1 MNFKILNA
9 RDIRGILALIESQWD
24 AKIKLDFVFLTDK
37 NDKLYI
43 INKEFVDLNLDKM
56 RIQSI
61 GLYFGTILN
70 GELRLSI
77 EGSQIVGPKAK
88 KNVIDMTDEQVKA
101 WLKGEDIKAENKE
114 NVFVILKHNSDFI
127 GTGKFRDD
135 RVLNFVPKERRLK
148 VAF

>member
-1 MNFKILNA
+1 MNFKILN
-9 RDIRGILALIESQWD
+9 RREIKEILSLIESQWD
-24 AKIKLDFVFLTDK
+24 AKIKLDFVFLKDRSDK
-37 NDKLYI
+37 IYI
-43 INKEFVDLNLDKM
+43 INKEFVALNLDKL

-101 WLKGEDIKAENKE
+101 WLKGEDILAENKE
-114 NVFVILKHNSDFI
+114 KVFVILKHNNDFI
-127 GTGKFRDD
+127 GTGKFRED